1 MSEYGLGVGGRDTG
15 VDVPVEFIMLDK
27 LLLNPNILTRLFWFW
42 GWLNEKLL
50 NWLENVELA
59 FEFALFWIGF
69 GIDADKEDVGICEFV
84 WEGEGQVEGEGVGIP
99 TDEDADMDEDA
110 WDVDVELLA

>member
-1 MSEYGLGVGGRDTG
+1 
-15 VDVPVEFIMLDK
+15 MLDK

-50 NWLENVELA
+50 NWLENVEFA

-69 GIDADKEDVGICEFV
+69 GIDAGKEGVGICEFV
-84 WEGEGQVEGEGVGIP
+84 WVWVWAGEGEGEGEGIP
-99 TDEDADMDEDA
+99 EDEDADVGEDA